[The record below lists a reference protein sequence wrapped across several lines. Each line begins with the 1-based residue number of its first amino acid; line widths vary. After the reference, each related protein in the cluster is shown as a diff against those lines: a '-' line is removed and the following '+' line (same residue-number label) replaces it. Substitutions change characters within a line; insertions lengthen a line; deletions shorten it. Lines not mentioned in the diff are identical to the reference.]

1 MNKKG
6 FTLIELIMTM
16 AVLGA
21 ISTFGFIIFSGAQEK
36 ARDAKKKSDI
46 STIKTALELYYD
58 DNGSYPAASGD
69 AEAALSSALVPEYIG
84 EFPRPNNYSDASEVL
99 RYNYDNDSCSGGYRI
114 WTWLETDDDNQAT
127 GSCGERNTTPST
139 LELEGE
145 IYSNFTLTANK

>member
-21 ISTFGFIIFSGAQEK
+21 MSVIGFVIFTGAQEK

-46 STIKTALELYYD
+46 TAIKTALEIYYD

-69 AEAALSSALVPEYIG
+69 AEAALSSALVPEYLG
-84 EFPRPNNYSDASEVL
+84 EFPRPSGYSDANEIT
-99 RYNYDNDSCSGGYRI
+99 RYNYDNDVCSGGYRI
-114 WTWLETDDDNQAT
+114 WAWLENEEDLQAT
-127 GSCGERNTTPST
+127 GSCGERNTTPAT
-139 LELEGE
+139 TEVEGE
-145 IYSNFTLTANK
+145 TYSNFTLTANK